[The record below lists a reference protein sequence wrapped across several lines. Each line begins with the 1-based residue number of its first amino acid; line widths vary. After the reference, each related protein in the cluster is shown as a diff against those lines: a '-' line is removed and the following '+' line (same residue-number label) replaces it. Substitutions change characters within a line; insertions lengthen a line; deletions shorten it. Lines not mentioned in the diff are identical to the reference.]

1 MNISELPYYIT
12 LSHFL
17 KWKNEKINNL
27 IYKIIIENKST
38 LEDFFSASEK
48 DFQEIYNMDLSDA
61 SALNSIKSE
70 IPNNSFLAEDLISQG
85 FEVLTIDSSDYPPI
99 MKENLGLKYSPPII
113 YIKGNKQI
121 FEENSIAVVGSRNAS
136 EISLDFTD
144 NIVNLFSKQFKVI
157 VSGFAKGVD
166 QQALESALKHLG
178 RSIIVLPQGIM
189 TFGSGINKYYKQI
202 TEGDVVVLST
212 FYPKAPWSVQ
222 FAMTRN
228 PIIYAL
234 AKDIYV
240 AESNEKG
247 GTWSGATDGIRKG
260 RKIYVREP
268 GGDEIN
274 ANNLLIK
281 KGAIP
286 VDFNGSPLYENEDVK
301 ITISLVGKKSEEE
314 INKEK
319 ILKILEVKELTIK
332 EILERTGIKWSV
344 AKLKKYLSKIEGI
357 EITGKR
363 PKKYRIKNSKE
374 ETQEK
379 LF

>member
-17 KWKNEKINNL
+17 KWRNEKINNL

-38 LEDFFSASEK
+38 LEDFFSSSEI

-301 ITISLVGKKSEEE
+301 ITISLVGRKSEEE

>member
-17 KWKNEKINNL
+17 KWRNEKINNL

-38 LEDFFSASEK
+38 LEDFFSSSEI